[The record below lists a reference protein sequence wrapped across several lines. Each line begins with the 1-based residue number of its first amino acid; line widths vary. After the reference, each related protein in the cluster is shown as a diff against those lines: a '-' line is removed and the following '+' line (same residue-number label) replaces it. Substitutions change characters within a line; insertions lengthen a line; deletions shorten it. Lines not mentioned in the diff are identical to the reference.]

1 LFQQANFDQLTK
13 LPNRT
18 LFFDRL
24 SLALS
29 NSERQNQQNA
39 LLFIDLDN
47 FKDINDSYGHIIGD
61 QLLKQA
67 ARRLVDCVRKG
78 DTVARLGGDEFTII
92 LNNIGQGEDAATIA
106 QKVIQ
111 QLSTPFQIENYEAFV
126 SASIG
131 ITISPLDANSA
142 VALLRNADIALY
154 RAKAAG
160 RNTFCFYTNSM
171 DEEVIKRTIIGNE
184 LTTQGGGQK

>member
-1 LFQQANFDQLTK
+1 MFQQANFDQLTK